1 MSYILKNKMNRD
13 RLNISIQLILKFI
26 LIFCLLSPV
35 ILWVQYWWNENHS
48 SSMFYELILYS
59 FIDIIGILGAVYAL
73 RNLRLGVFLL
83 IPVLFWALI
92 KIFLYQSGFGYV
104 YWTLFILSALF
115 FLAFMTSIIAVKD
128 KWKGMGKGLDLKHF
142 RHIYQLT
149 VIFVIIL
156 LLSTAYVF
164 LKEPGLLANQKKE
177 KVHSDFNVEDAS
189 NNERVHDLGDIEISL
204 KDISYIEQHTPDLSF
219 EQKARIMA
227 LRHLLAG
234 HIVASNH
241 DLKAF
246 RDAYQLRRDDLSK
259 EQQEVLDWFF
269 RQHSD
274 AHNLWKDMTNVSTI
288 ADLKRNVSKVMR
300 DRKIKEY

>member
-1 MSYILKNKMNRD
+1 MNKD
-13 RLNISIQLILKFI
+13 KLDISIKLILKII
-26 LIFCLLSPV
+26 LIFCLLSPI
-35 ILWVQYWWNENHS
+35 ILWVQYWWNESHS
-48 SSMFYELILYS
+48 SNMFYELVQYS
-59 FIDIIGILGAVYAL
+59 FIDILGILGAVYVL
-73 RNLRLGVFLL
+73 RSLRFGVFLL
-83 IPVLFWALI
+83 IPVFCLSLV
-92 KIFLYQSGFGYV
+92 KIFLYQSGFDYV
-104 YWTLFILSALF
+104 YWTLFILVALF
-115 FLAFMTSIIAVKD
+115 FLISIMVVKD

-149 VIFVIIL
+149 CTFVFIL

-164 LKEPGLLANQKKE
+164 LKEPDLLADQKKE
-177 KVHSDFNVEDAS
+177 KVHSDFNAEDAS

-288 ADLKRNVSKVMR
+288 AGLKRNVSKVMR

>member
-1 MSYILKNKMNRD
+1 MD
-13 RLNISIQLILKFI
+13 RGGLNISIKLILKLI
-26 LIFCLLSPV
+26 LVFCLLSPI

-48 SSMFYELILYS
+48 SNMFYELIQYS
-59 FIDIIGILGAVYAL
+59 FIDIFGILGAVYIL
-73 RNLRLGVFLL
+73 RSLQFGVFLL
-83 IPVLFWALI
+83 IPVLCLSLL
-92 KIFLYQSGFGYV
+92 KIFLYQSGFDYV
-104 YWTLFILSALF
+104 YWTLFILVALF
-115 FLAFMTSIIAVKD
+115 FLDFMIGIMVVKD

-149 VIFVIIL
+149 CTFVFIL

-164 LKEPGLLANQKKE
+164 LKEPGSLAEQKEE
-177 KVHSDFNVEDAS
+177 KVHSDFNKEDVS
-189 NNERVHDLGDIEISL
+189 NERVHDLGDIEISL

-219 EQKARIMA
+219 EQKERIMA

-246 RDAYQLRRDDLSK
+246 RNAYQLRRNDLSK

-274 AHNLWKDMTNVSTI
+274 AHNLWKGMVSVSTI
-288 ADLKRNVSKVMR
+288 ADLKRNMSKMMR
-300 DRKIKEY
+300 DRNIKEY

>member
-1 MSYILKNKMNRD
+1 MNKNG
-13 RLNISIQLILKFI
+13 LNISIQLILKFI
-26 LIFCLLSPV
+26 LIFCLLAPV

-48 SSMFYELILYS
+48 SNVFYELVQYS

-73 RNLRLGVFLL
+73 RSLQFGVFLL
-83 IPVLFWALI
+83 IPVFCLSLV
-92 KIFLYQSGFGYV
+92 KIFLYQSGFDYV
-104 YWTLFILSALF
+104 YWTLFILVALF
-115 FLAFMTSIIAVKD
+115 FLGFMISIMVVKD

-149 VIFVIIL
+149 CTFVFIL

-164 LKEPGLLANQKKE
+164 LKEPGSLAEQKE
-177 KVHSDFNVEDAS
+177 VKVHSDFNKEDLS
-189 NNERVHDLGDIEISL
+189 NERVHDLDDIEITL
-204 KDISYIEQHTPDLSF
+204 KDISYIEQHTPNLSF

-246 RDAYQLRRDDLSK
+246 RNAYQLRRNDLSK

-274 AHNLWKDMTNVSTI
+274 AHNLWKDMTSVSTI
-288 ADLKRNVSKVMR
+288 ADLKRNVSKIMR

>member
-1 MSYILKNKMNRD
+1 MNKEG
-13 RLNISIQLILKFI
+13 LNISIQLILKFI

-35 ILWVQYWWNENHS
+35 ILWIQYWWNENHS

-59 FIDIIGILGAVYAL
+59 FIDIIGILGTVYAL

-83 IPVLFWALI
+83 ISVLFWALI

-115 FLAFMTSIIAVKD
+115 FLAFMTSIIVVKD

-156 LLSTAYVF
+156 LSSTAYVF
-164 LKEPGLLANQKKE
+164 LKGRGSLADQKEE
-177 KVHSDFNVEDAS
+177 KIHSDFRTEGPS
-189 NNERVHDLGDIEISL
+189 NERVHDLDDIEITL
-204 KDISYIEQHTPDLSF
+204 KDISYIEQHASNLSF